1 MQRKYI
7 YPVLGLF
14 VGAIV
19 NIIFNLIAAAIQQR
33 AIGEKFNDQT
43 ILWMMAFAV
52 VGLLIGY
59 WLSLKTGNPDASV
72 YRSGIKAKGVRSR
85 KGQFVADERTGQG
98 IDAEDIRVRGD
109 ISLTSSISHFNQPTT
124 TKSGSSEAGAIDAK
138 ALSAGGNIAIFNG
151 SVPLGE
157 QLEYF
162 RNHLNI
168 SSPQLNDYAT
178 AKFRSYWDVWRTLQL
193 LRLAGNDLWEQATNE
208 NVLTFSNQLRA
219 TLDKVEESAIF
230 FDEADYR
237 KLKNILEIFGAFRLG
252 KIRLL
257 EIRSERDLRLVF
269 TDIAEKQI
277 DYNRQYKDEYEELL
291 NEIRISFRE
300 RICR

>member
-19 NIIFNLIAAAIQQR
+19 NVIFNLIAAAIQQR
-33 AIGEKFNDQT
+33 TIGEKFNDQM
-43 ILWMMAFAV
+43 ILWMIAFAV
-52 VGLLIGY
+52 FGLLIGY
-59 WLSLKTGNPDASV
+59 WLSLKTGNTNASEQKG
-72 YRSGIKAKGVRSR
+72 GIKAKGIRSR
-85 KGQFVADERTGQG
+85 KGRFMADERTGQG
-98 IDAEDIRVRGD
+98 IDAEDIRARGD
-109 ISLTSSISHFNQPTT
+109 ISLTSSNSHFNQPPTN
-124 TKSGSSEAGAIDAK
+124 KSGSSEAGVIDAR

-162 RNHLNI
+162 RNQLNI

-178 AKFRSYWDVWRTLQL
+178 AEFRSYWDMWRILQL
-193 LRLAGNDLWEQATNE
+193 LRLAGNDLWKQATHE
-208 NVLTFSNQLRA
+208 NVLTFSSQLRA
-219 TLDKVEESAIF
+219 TLEKVEESAIF
-230 FDEADYR
+230 FDEIDYE
-237 KLKNILEIFGAFRLG
+237 KLKNILKIFGEFRLG

-257 EIRSERDLRLVF
+257 EIRSEGDLRFVVP
-269 TDIAEKQI
+269 DIAEEQI
-277 DYNRQYKDEYEELL
+277 DRNRRYKHEYEELL